1 MSAATSTPTPAPGAT
16 PRWGRGPVWSRVSEM
31 NFCAPPFSGE
41 LCKHPVASVFLVD
54 LTRVKSTRACFP
66 APRSRAVR
74 SGLTICHWQIVRAAL
89 TPWQARYRAR
99 PGRRGRIYRRRRK
112 RIPPCLRAF
121 ALRQSAPA
129 NVPRTFAFGSS
140 GSARNQ
146 GPSPRLTAGGPC
158 VFRPCP
164 RSGPTAKM
172 RSACPPARPYPGSSC
187 WIWPAPNRVSPF
199 RPGAG
204 AFSPARPG
212 AAGVTGVRSP
222 RAPRLRA
229 LRPGGPS
236 PPCPAA
242 WRLRAIGPCD
252 PPPKG
257 RVPGPLAAPMS

>member
-16 PRWGRGPVWSRVSEM
+16 PRWGRG
-31 NFCAPPFSGE
+31 G
-41 LCKHPVASVFLVD
+41 ASLVPRIGD
-54 LTRVKSTRACFP
+54 EFQCSAVQQGTLQASCCFRLLGGFDPRVKSTRACFP

-172 RSACPPARPYPGSSC
+172 RSACPLARPYPGSSC

-204 AFSPARPG
+204 AFAPARPG
-212 AAGVTGVRSP
+212 AAGFTGVRPP
-222 RAPRLRA
+222 RAPRLGLAPSGNRT
-229 LRPGGPS
+229 LRPSTEGS
-236 PPCPAA
+236 
-242 WRLRAIGPCD
+242 RAGSSGSA
-252 PPPKG
+252 K
-257 RVPGPLAAPMS
+257 R